1 MAFIQGRI
9 TGIESLKELIAKK
22 EKNLAGLRHELGLRT
37 GQLRAEIAK
46 GGTTGDPLRDLVIH
60 AHGLDQKLEDKYRKL
75 QATLIGKEGEFV
87 LIKYPAEIR
96 QRFGGPGSSMDIR
109 KETHFRIGILV
120 WEELRLNE
128 YGTVT
133 LPVDQYLQGIWPQ
146 SFVYQI
152 YTGGEVTKADFFRSI
167 SLEDAPMPLLRYL
180 ENEHCAPNLLVGDH
194 AVLAE
199 LKNVR
204 GEKFFQKAARAF
216 KRLILEPTEG

>member
-1 MAFIQGRI
+1 MASMQARI
-9 TGIESLKELIAKK
+9 TGIESIKKLIAKK
-22 EKNLAGLRHELGLRT
+22 EKSLAGLRYELELRT

-46 GGTTGDPLRDLVIH
+46 GGTTNDPLRDLVIR
-60 AHGLDQKLEDKYRKL
+60 AHGLDQKLEDKYSGL
-75 QATLIGKEGEFV
+75 QAMLTDKKGEFV

-109 KETHFRIGILV
+109 KETHFRIGVLV
-120 WEELRLNE
+120 GEELRLNE
-128 YGTVT
+128 YGMVT

-146 SFVYQI
+146 SSVYQI
-152 YTGGEVTKADFFRSI
+152 YIGGEVTKADLFRSI
-167 SLEDAPMPLLRYL
+167 GLEDAPMPLLRYL

-204 GEKFFQKAARAF
+204 GEKFFQKAARAL